1 MELYFLH
8 VLLVL
13 FKGLRSSNSMNEK
26 LFFHEQELEDIKI
39 FEY

>member
-1 MELYFLH
+1 MKLYFLH

-13 FKGLRSSNSMNEK
+13 FKGLQPSNVMNEK
-26 LFFHEQELEDIKI
+26 LFFHEQESEDTKI

>member
-1 MELYFLH
+1 MKFYLH

-13 FKGLRSSNSMNEK
+13 FKGLEPSNIMNEK
-26 LFFHEQELEDIKI
+26 LFFHEQESEDIKI